1 MFDSRSVNDAI
12 DRTDQLG
19 KYDDVPRTTA
29 SKGRE
34 SGPCSPASRA
44 TYARRRAGPSGVLFL
59 WFISADPQ
67 QSPPL
72 TRPYPT
78 RRRMKRRPSSGVGGS
93 TAQAGSPIIWVRSI

>member
-78 RRRMKRRPSSGVGGS
+78 RRRMNAGRRAAWVVRPPS
-93 TAQAGSPIIWVRSI
+93 AGSPII